1 MGVMQPLMNQTEDA
15 LQFVTPRSVDH
26 HEFQLRTDPYRR
38 ELLVHC
44 YRILGSVDD
53 AEDALQE
60 TLLRAWR
67 RLDTLKV
74 STSLRAWLYK
84 IGTNVSLDMLDS
96 RKVRML
102 PNATFAPANPHDP
115 LSAPINDTIWLDPL
129 PDEYL
134 VGHSVNPEAR
144 YEARESVT
152 LAFLTALQA
161 LPGRQRAILILRDV
175 LDLKALEVADLLDL
189 SVAAV
194 NSALQRAR
202 TTMKK
207 QQAIKVTSP
216 NPKRLDNLLTRYVE
230 AWETAD
236 TASLMDLLREDA
248 VLTMPPIP
256 SWYRGRADI
265 KLFLDTVIFAGKPR
279 GFLRLVPTRA
289 NGCPAFAVYQRNEA
303 GQFVPAALHVLTI
316 DSDQITQIDDF
327 LTFDSRLFERFNL
340 PIFG

>member
-1 MGVMQPLMNQTEDA
+1 M
-15 LQFVTPRSVDH
+15 
-26 HEFQLRTDPYRR
+26 
-38 ELLVHC
+38 
-44 YRILGSVDD
+44 
-53 AEDALQE
+53 
-60 TLLRAWR
+60 
-67 RLDTLKV
+67 
-74 STSLRAWLYK
+74 
-84 IGTNVSLDMLDS
+84 
-96 RKVRML
+96 
-102 PNATFAPANPHDP
+102 
-115 LSAPINDTIWLDPL
+115 
-129 PDEYL
+129 
-134 VGHSVNPEAR
+134 
-144 YEARESVT
+144 
-152 LAFLTALQA
+152 
-161 LPGRQRAILILRDV
+161 PGRQRAILILRDV
-175 LDLKALEVADLLDL
+175 LDLKALEVADLLDI